1 MMNSILNLFSGTN
14 NNLTKPK
21 ANQKKKASCGPKQS
35 DIQSFMPSLQQGK
48 KFEKYQ
54 GQIVKNLE
62 KKIATMENAENAQSI
77 EGFRTGG
84 QLAEDGLTKQTQ
96 QVINN
101 NDFSSHDQNIA
112 ELKQRYQNTLTD
124 YETLQDQISGATKG
138 YYDRIGSTN
147 PYLNKIIR
155 FATGQLCYVTAQGVA
170 KYIPNN
176 TVLNSINAPKNYVDI
191 DLHWEQSYST
201 PGATIPTTPQLLAGT
216 AVQQGQALGMEGT
229 NAFVD
234 KLSNSPTATYKGCYA
249 DKAASP
255 VMTPAVSSVTSYTY
269 DQCKQSAINGGYQ
282 YFALQD
288 VDYSAS
294 TGKMCMVSNDMTT
307 ATSLGASL
315 ALTGSVA
322 LWSSNTQEQSGNTAT
337 LTSTGSL
344 SVVNSEGRS
353 IFSTPNSA
361 AQPSNYIGCYGDKPL
376 RSMSIFNWSQL
387 FRPQQYNLEQCQQ
400 LAKNSGSAYFGLQ
413 NSTSGT
419 NAQCILSND
428 LAQMTKYGK
437 AGNCTQIGDGSW
449 SGGGW
454 SNAVYNAKTP
464 DSRYYLILQDD
475 GNMCVYR
482 GSGPED
488 NQGLIWAS
496 ATNGKKQSPNP
507 TYAAAKGKYG
517 KNWIS
522 SGATLAAGD
531 FVGSNDG
538 STALV
543 MQSDGN
549 LVLYTYSMGSN
560 CKQMTDGKMGAGV
573 EGNALYE
580 VDQQMFPADLLKL
593 AFIDPNSELRPYP
606 ASNTQYSKSYTKM
619 ANTRIDGAD
628 IPNATVNVDL
638 KSCQTVCDNNA
649 DCAGFGFEIAEN
661 PAGVGTCTPK
671 SREYSSKPKLVT
683 AVDQNSGATHDFY
696 VRNKAP
702 ITPPVGVSDTTNNI
716 DSIMYNSYI
725 VGDEVDTTTRLP
737 IATPAQQNKMA
748 KLQSKLDQ
756 QSQQLNGLTTQF
768 DTGSSSV
775 WQQSQKNIKGTQQYL
790 NEFKS
795 TNDKITTFSTNV
807 ANILR
812 DSDIVVLQKNYD
824 YLFWS
829 ILATGTVLVAM
840 NVVKK

>member
-21 ANQKKKASCGPKQS
+21 ANQQKKAPCGPKQS
-35 DIQSFMPSLQQGK
+35 DIQSYMPSLQQGK
-48 KFEKYQ
+48 KFGKYQ

-62 KKIATMENAENAQSI
+62 KKINLIENKEI
-77 EGFRTGG
+77 EGFENGG
-84 QLAEDGLTKQTQ
+84 NVAEDGLTKQTQ
-96 QVINN
+96 QVIDT
-101 NDFSSHDQNIA
+101 NDYSSHAQNISD
-112 ELKQRYQNTLTD
+112 LKERYQNTLTD
-124 YETLQDQISGATKG
+124 YGALQEQISGATKG
-138 YYDRIGSTN
+138 YYDRTGSTN

-170 KYIPNN
+170 KYIPNK
-176 TVLNSINAPKNYVDI
+176 TVLNSINAPKNYIDI
-191 DLHWEQSYST
+191 ELHWDQSYAT
-201 PGATIPTTPQLLAGT
+201 PGATIPTTPQLIVGT
-216 AVQQGQALGMEGT
+216 AVQKGQALGMEGT

-234 KLSNSPTATYKGCYA
+234 KLSNTPTATYKGCYA
-249 DKAASP
+249 DKASSP
-255 VMTPAVSSVTSYTY
+255 VMTPAAGLVTSYTY
-269 DQCKQSAINGGYQ
+269 DQCKQAAINGGHQ

-294 TGKMCMVSNDMTT
+294 TGKMCMVSNDMAT

-315 ALTGSVA
+315 ILAGSIV

-337 LTSTGSL
+337 LTTTGSL
-344 SVVNSEGRS
+344 SVINSEGRS

-376 RSMSIFNWSQL
+376 RSVSIFNWSKL
-387 FRPQQYNLEQCQQ
+387 SRPQKYNLEQCQQ

-428 LAQMTKYGK
+428 LAQITKYGK
-437 AGNCTQIGDGSW
+437 AGNCTQISDGSW
-449 SGGGW
+449 SGGGL
-454 SNAVYNAKTP
+454 SNSVYNAKTA

-475 GNMCVYR
+475 GNMCIYR
-482 GSGPED
+482 GGGPED

-496 ATNGKKQSPNP
+496 ATNGKKQTPNP
-507 TYAAAKGKYG
+507 KYAAAKGKYG

-538 STALV
+538 SIALI

-560 CKQMTDGKMGAGV
+560 CKQMADGNMGAGV
-573 EGNALYE
+573 EGNALYAI
-580 VDQQMFPADLLKL
+580 DKQMFPADLLKL

-619 ANTRIDGAD
+619 PNTIIEGAD
-628 IPNATVNVDL
+628 IPNSTVNVDL

-671 SREYSSKPKLVT
+671 SSEYSSKPKLVT

-696 VRNKAP
+696 VRNKTP
-702 ITPPVGVSDTTNNI
+702 ITPPVGVSAKTNNI

-748 KLQSKLDQ
+748 KLQSSLDQ
-756 QSQQLNGLTTQF
+756 QSRQLIDLTTQF
-768 DTGSSSV
+768 DTGSNTA
-775 WQQSQKNIKGTQQYL
+775 WQQSQKNISGTQQYL
-790 NEFKS
+790 SEFKS

>member
-21 ANQKKKASCGPKQS
+21 ANQQKKASCGPKQS
-35 DIQSFMPSLQQGK
+35 DIQSYMPSLQQGK
-48 KFEKYQ
+48 KFGKYQ

-62 KKIATMENAENAQSI
+62 KKIANMENAENAHSV
-77 EGFRTGG
+77 EGFQTGE
-84 QLAEDGLTKQTQ
+84 QLPEDGLTKQTQ
-96 QVINN
+96 QVINS
-101 NDFSSHDQNIA
+101 NDFSSQESSIA
-112 ELKQRYQNTLTD
+112 KLKGQYQNTLKE
-124 YETLQDQISGATKG
+124 YEAAQDQVTGTSSDYFERVSSA
-138 YYDRIGSTN
+138 N
-147 PYLNKIIR
+147 PFLNKIIQ
-155 FATGQLCYVTAQGVA
+155 FSTGQLFYVTAQGVA
-170 KYIPNN
+170 KYIP
-176 TVLNSINAPKNYVDI
+176 TMDIATTIDPSRKFTTVDI
-191 DLHWEQSYST
+191 KWDESYLT
-201 PGATIPTTPQLLAGT
+201 PGAMIPTKPNLLVGT
-216 AVQQGQALGMEGT
+216 QVQPGQRLGMEGE
-229 NAFVD
+229 NVFV
-234 KLSNSPTATYKGCYA
+234 SNVYTKPAAKYVGCYTGNA
-249 DKAASP
+249 GGTTAMPTVLGIFGDI
-255 VMTPAVSSVTSYTY
+255 TY
-269 DQCKQSAINGGYQ
+269 EKCKQSAADNGYK
-282 YFALQD
+282 YFAMTN
-288 VDYSAS
+288 VDYSKS
-294 TGKMCMVSNDMTT
+294 TGACVASNDKTT
-307 ATSLGASL
+307 ATSLGAGMILS
-315 ALTGSVA
+315 GSIA

-361 AQPSNYIGCYGDKPL
+361 AQPSNYIGCYGDKAV
-376 RSMSIFNWSQL
+376 RSMPLFNNSS
-387 FRPQQYNLEQCQQ
+387 QQYNLEQCQQ
-400 LAKNSGSAYFGLQ
+400 IAKQNGAAYFGLQ

-419 NAQCILSND
+419 TATCGLSND
-428 LAQMTKYGK
+428 LAQATKYGK
-437 AGNCTQIGDGSW
+437 AGNCTQISDGSW

-517 KNWIS
+517 KNWVS
-522 SGATLAAGD
+522 SGATLASGD

-560 CKQMTDGKMGAGV
+560 CKQMTDGNMGGGGN
-573 EGNALYE
+573 GNAIYE
-580 VDQQMFPADLLKL
+580 LDKQSSPKDLFKL
-593 AFIDPNSELRPYP
+593 AFIDPDSELRSYP
-606 ASNTQYSKSYTKM
+606 SDNSQYSTSYTKIP
-619 ANTRIDGAD
+619 NTYATND
-628 IPNATVNVDL
+628 IPNAALSADL
-638 KSCQTVCDNNA
+638 NTCQTMCDNNPE
-649 DCAGFGFEIAEN
+649 CSGFNFLEGDDHGKHYTYCMPKQGDLAAAISPVIMVGYDLYARN
-661 PAGVGTCTPK
+661 KMPKNPPAGASTQT
-671 SREYSSKPKLVT
+671 
-683 AVDQNSGATHDFY
+683 Q
-696 VRNKAP
+696 
-702 ITPPVGVSDTTNNI
+702 NI
-716 DSIMYNSYI
+716 DSIMYNGYI
-725 VGDEVDTTTRLP
+725 AGGEVDTNRKLP
-737 IATPAQQNKMA
+737 TATPAQKA
-748 KLQSKLDQ
+748 KLAELKSKLDQ
-756 QSQQLNGLTTQF
+756 QSHQIIGLTTQF
-768 DTGSSSV
+768 DTGSNSA

-790 NEFKS
+790 SEFKS

>member
-1 MMNSILNLFSGTN
+1 MIFLYIAILMMNGILNLFSDTN
-14 NNLTKPK
+14 NNLTKSK
-21 ANQKKKASCGPKQS
+21 ANQKKKASCGPKTSNVQS
-35 DIQSFMPSLQQGK
+35 VMPSLQQGK

-62 KKIATMENAENAQSI
+62 KKINLIENAQSI
-77 EGFRTGG
+77 EGFQNGG
-84 QLAEDGLTKQTQ
+84 HLSEDGLTKQTQ
-96 QVINN
+96 QVINH
-101 NDFSSHDQNIA
+101 NDFSSHEQNIA
-112 ELKQRYQNTLTD
+112 EVKQRYQNTLTD
-124 YETLQDQISGATKG
+124 YETLQNQVIGTSSD
-138 YYDRIGSTN
+138 YFDRVNSSN
-147 PYLNKIIR
+147 PYLNKIIQ
-155 FATGQLCYVTAQGVA
+155 FSTGQLFYVTAQGVA
-170 KYIPNN
+170 KYIP
-176 TVLNSINAPKNYVDI
+176 TMDIATTIDPSRKFTTVDI
-191 DLHWEQSYST
+191 KWDESYLT
-201 PGATIPTTPQLLAGT
+201 PGAIIPTKPNLLVGT
-216 AVQQGQALGMEGT
+216 QVQPGQRLGMEGENVFVSNVYT
-229 NAFVD
+229 NPSAKYV
-234 KLSNSPTATYKGCYA
+234 GCYTGSTGGTTA
-249 DKAASP
+249 MPTILGLFGDI
-255 VMTPAVSSVTSYTY
+255 TY
-269 DQCKQSAINGGYQ
+269 EKCKQSAANNGYK
-282 YFALQD
+282 YFALTN
-288 VDYSAS
+288 VDYSKS
-294 TGKMCMVSNDMTT
+294 TGVCVASNDKTT
-307 ATSLGASL
+307 ATSLGAGMILS
-315 ALTGSVA
+315 GSIV

-361 AQPSNYIGCYGDKPL
+361 AQPSNYIGCYGDKAV
-376 RSMSIFNWSQL
+376 RSMPLFNNSS
-387 FRPQQYNLEQCQQ
+387 QQYNLEQCQQ
-400 LAKNSGSAYFGLQ
+400 IAKQNGAAYFGLQ

-419 NAQCILSND
+419 TATCGLSND
-428 LAQMTKYGK
+428 LAQATKYGK
-437 AGNCTQIGDGSW
+437 AGNCTQISDGSW

-464 DSRYYLILQDD
+464 DSNYYLILQDD

-517 KNWIS
+517 KNWVS

-560 CKQMTDGKMGAGV
+560 CKQMTDGNMGGG
-573 EGNALYE
+573 ENGNAIYE
-580 VDQQMFPADLLKL
+580 IDKQSYPKDLFKL
-593 AFIDPNSELRPYP
+593 AFIDPDSELRSYP
-606 ASNTQYSKSYTKM
+606 SDNSQYSTSYTKLP
-619 ANTRIDGAD
+619 NTYATND
-628 IPNATVNVDL
+628 IPNAAISTDL
-638 KSCQTVCDNNA
+638 NTCQSMCDSNPECSGYNFSEGDDHGTHYTLCMPKQGDLA
-649 DCAGFGFEIAEN
+649 AAIAPTIMPTWDLYARN
-661 PAGVGTCTPK
+661 KMPKNPPAGASTQT
-671 SREYSSKPKLVT
+671 
-683 AVDQNSGATHDFY
+683 Q
-696 VRNKAP
+696 
-702 ITPPVGVSDTTNNI
+702 NI
-716 DSIMYNSYI
+716 DSIMYNGYI
-725 VGDEVDTTTRLP
+725 AGGEVDTNRKLP
-737 IATPAQQNKMA
+737 TATPAQKA
-748 KLQSKLDQ
+748 KLAELKSKLDQ
-756 QSQQLNGLTTQF
+756 QSHQIIGLTTQF
-768 DTGSSSV
+768 DTGSNSA

-790 NEFKS
+790 SEFKS